1 MTILTFNNT
10 TIIQFQIM
18 GWVGGLIKRM
28 GGTDNQNINKSE
40 APNIEKWRGF
50 ENCCHLKV
58 ATGYHYLW
66 GLLRLNLGVQGEYLT
81 SQPSWAAA

>member
-1 MTILTFNNT
+1 MVLLK
-10 TIIQFQIM
+10 
-18 GWVGGLIKRM
+18 GW
-28 GGTDNQNINKSE
+28 GGTDNQNINKPE
-40 APNIEKWRGF
+40 APNIEKWREF

-66 GLLRLNLGVQGEYLT
+66 RLLRLNLGVQGEYLT